1 MIQVCRR
8 IVVGFLFL
16 ASVTQLFSQAPK
28 SYHPGDIQQM
38 LNKLNVLGTAL
49 YVAAHPDDENTRLI
63 AYLSNEKLLR
73 TAYLSATRGDG
84 GQNLIGTE
92 IREGLGI
99 IRTQELLGARRIDG
113 GKQFFSRANDFGYSK
128 HPDETLNV
136 WDKDQVLSD
145 FVRVIRQFKPDMLI
159 TRFDTTAGV
168 THGHHTTSALLALE
182 AFELAADPNAFPE
195 QLSSLSTWQP
205 TKIFRNASWW
215 SFRRSGQKMDTSAFK
230 SVDVGLYNPL
240 IGTSYTEMAARSRS
254 QHKSQGFGSTGS
266 RGSEIEYLKQ
276 WNGIETEEVFG
287 GMDFT
292 WSRVENSQIVADY
305 VDLAIRS
312 YDPLD
317 PQPTL
322 DALYQARAELLKL
335 PDQFWKEVKLEE
347 IDNVVLAITGT
358 YLEVV
363 AEDYLYTRGD
373 TMMLKMEAITRS
385 EEMLVLEEVR
395 ITSLGESQQLSRQLI
410 NNKGITED
418 ILVTVP
424 DDQAFSSPYW
434 LNGNSSLGMYYVS
447 EKDMI
452 GLPENPV
459 PFTARFLLKWKEQFI
474 EIERPISFKRNDPVD
489 GEVFRPIVI
498 LPKATVTIA
507 EEAMIFSGE
516 QTKRIVVRVK
526 SSTANV
532 NGILKIAAPKGWQV
546 VPDSEQISLEVKN
559 QEAVIYLQVTSSVG
573 ANNGDLKAYLDFEDG
588 SSNDL
593 GIQIISYDHIPT
605 QTILSETKTKL
616 INLDMK
622 IVADR
627 IGYIMG
633 AGDVI
638 PDNLRQVGYQVD
650 ELEKDDVTLA
660 NLAKY
665 DAIVL
670 GVRAFNTKSWLA
682 FKNTVLFDYA
692 KSGGTVIVQYNT
704 NSRLVTNEIAPYELT
719 ISRER
724 VTVEE
729 AEVRILAP
737 KHAVLNY
744 PNKISS
750 EDFEGWV
757 QERGLYFSNSWAD
770 EFEPILSSNDPGE
783 PARDGGL
790 LIAKHGKGYYVYTG
804 YSWFRELPAGVP
816 GAYRIFSNLLSL
828 SKK

>member
-1 MIQVCRR
+1 M
-8 IVVGFLFL
+8 
-16 ASVTQLFSQAPK
+16 
-28 SYHPGDIQQM
+28 
-38 LNKLNVLGTAL
+38 
-49 YVAAHPDDENTRLI
+49 
-63 AYLSNEKLLR
+63 
-73 TAYLSATRGDG
+73 SATRGDG

>member
-322 DALYQARAELLKL
+322 DALYQARAELLNL

-744 PNKISS
+744 PNKISP

>member
-128 HPDETLNV
+128 HPDETLKV

-322 DALYQARAELLKL
+322 DALYQARAELLNL

>member
-474 EIERPISFKRNDPVD
+474 EIERPISFKSNDPVD

>member
-128 HPDETLNV
+128 HPDETLKV

>member
-128 HPDETLNV
+128 HPDETLKV

-474 EIERPISFKRNDPVD
+474 EIERPISFKSNDPVD

-532 NGILKIAAPKGWQV
+532 N
-546 VPDSEQISLEVKN
+546 
-559 QEAVIYLQVTSSVG
+559 
-573 ANNGDLKAYLDFEDG
+573 
-588 SSNDL
+588 
-593 GIQIISYDHIPT
+593 
-605 QTILSETKTKL
+605 
-616 INLDMK
+616 
-622 IVADR
+622 
-627 IGYIMG
+627 
-633 AGDVI
+633 
-638 PDNLRQVGYQVD
+638 
-650 ELEKDDVTLA
+650 
-660 NLAKY
+660 
-665 DAIVL
+665 
-670 GVRAFNTKSWLA
+670 
-682 FKNTVLFDYA
+682 
-692 KSGGTVIVQYNT
+692 
-704 NSRLVTNEIAPYELT
+704 
-719 ISRER
+719 
-724 VTVEE
+724 
-729 AEVRILAP
+729 
-737 KHAVLNY
+737 
-744 PNKISS
+744 
-750 EDFEGWV
+750 
-757 QERGLYFSNSWAD
+757 
-770 EFEPILSSNDPGE
+770 
-783 PARDGGL
+783 
-790 LIAKHGKGYYVYTG
+790 
-804 YSWFRELPAGVP
+804 
-816 GAYRIFSNLLSL
+816 
-828 SKK
+828 

>member
-1 MIQVCRR
+1 
-8 IVVGFLFL
+8 
-16 ASVTQLFSQAPK
+16 
-28 SYHPGDIQQM
+28 
-38 LNKLNVLGTAL
+38 
-49 YVAAHPDDENTRLI
+49 
-63 AYLSNEKLLR
+63 
-73 TAYLSATRGDG
+73 LSATRGDG